1 VKSGKEGGRPAEP
14 LGGSAIRALPG
25 TVAPPPLFEPVA
37 FAKDAAISIAVG
49 MGIALLISIPMPSA
63 WRPRMLAYGALIG
76 IFINFFCHFLHKV
89 YSRRLAREGREV
101 SRFALSAVYF
111 VGGVLGWMLATRL
124 AIAMTLVPAAY
135 FDKLMPYFI
144 PFSGVMAIV
153 IGLLFFTYGR
163 MQERLRENITQ
174 LKEAEFAQKE
184 LDLARSIQKR
194 LLPPTEIDGE
204 TWRLAARNLAARFV
218 AGDFYDVFPL
228 SDGAVGVAVADVA
241 GKGMGASLI
250 MASVKAVLPLLAE
263 HRSVAETLT
272 ELNRRLV
279 LELGP
284 REFVALALVRYRPDG
299 TFSLANAG
307 LPDPYRLRHG
317 QPPLALSSPGPR
329 LPLGLKPNLE
339 YASLE
344 GRLDPG
350 ERLLLFT
357 DGLPEAPS
365 SPGEPLGYVAL
376 EGLFDGEGSTGSPAL
391 FLDGLFDRVHR
402 ETSTVL
408 DDDWTALAL
417 ERK

>member
-1 VKSGKEGGRPAEP
+1 MLELTSGASSRPNVKPQNVLRDTIISVSIGIGISLFISLAQPAEFRFRILGYGAIMGACINFICQAFDYAYRRWGLKP
-14 LGGSAIRALPG
+14 GEEPSRIVLGG
-25 TVAPPPLFEPVA
+25 LFFIGGCLGWFIA
-37 FAKDAAISIAVG
+37 TLIAVQ
-49 MGIALLISIPMPSA
+49 L
-63 WRPRMLAYGALIG
+63 
-76 IFINFFCHFLHKV
+76 
-89 YSRRLAREGREV
+89 
-101 SRFALSAVYF
+101 
-111 VGGVLGWMLATRL
+111 
-124 AIAMTLVPAAY
+124 TLVPAR
-135 FDKLMPYFI
+135 FLKNLFPSFI
-144 PFSGVMAIV
+144 PISGGIAIV
-153 IGLLFFTYGR
+153 IGLLFYTFGVL
-163 MQERLRENITQ
+163 QDRLRKSIERV
-174 LKEAEFAQKE
+174 KETEFAEKE

-194 LLPPTEIDGE
+194 LLPPAEIDGD
-204 TWRLAARNLAARFV
+204 TWRIAARNLAARFV

-228 SDGAVGVAVADVA
+228 SDGAVGVAVADVS

-284 REFVALALVRYRPDG
+284 REFVALAFVRYRPDG
-299 TFSLANAG
+299 SFALANAG
-307 LPDPYRLRHG
+307 LPDPYRLRPG
-317 QPPLALSSPGPR
+317 QPPLALSAPGPR
-329 LPLGLKPNLE
+329 LPLGLKAKLE
-339 YASLE
+339 YSSLE

-350 ERLLLFT
+350 EKLLLFT

-376 EGLFDGEGSTGSPAL
+376 ERLFDGDGSAASPSV

-408 DDDWTALAL
+408 EDDWTALAL

>member
-1 VKSGKEGGRPAEP
+1 MLEVTPGGAASRPDVKPMHVLRD
-14 LGGSAIRALPG
+14 
-25 TVAPPPLFEPVA
+25 TV
-37 FAKDAAISIAVG
+37 ISIAI
-49 MGIALLISIPMPSA
+49 GIGISMFISLSLPTE
-63 WRPRMLAYGALIG
+63 WRWRVLVYGALVG
-76 IFINFFCHFLHKV
+76 AFINFACQGFDYV
-89 YSRRLAREGREV
+89 YRRYLLRPGAEPSRI
-101 SRFALSAVYF
+101 ALGALFF
-111 VGGVLGWMLATRL
+111 VGGVLGWFLSTL
-124 AIAMTLVPAAY
+124 FAIQLTIVPPR
-135 FDKLMPYFI
+135 FLRNLSPSFVPI
-144 PFSGVMAIV
+144 SGGIAIV
-153 IGLLFFTYGR
+153 IGLLFYTFGL
-163 MQERLRENITQ
+163 MQERLRKSVERV
-174 LKEAEFAQKE
+174 KETEFAEKE
-184 LDLARSIQKR
+184 LDLARSIQQR
-194 LLPPTEIDGE
+194 LLPPTEIDGD
-204 TWRLAARNLAARFV
+204 TWRIAARNLAARFV

-307 LPDPYRLRHG
+307 LPDPYRLRPG

-339 YASLE
+339 YASLD
-344 GRLDPG
+344 GRLEPG

-376 EGLFDGEGSTGSPAL
+376 EGLFDGEGSTGSPSL
-391 FLDGLFDRVHR
+391 FLDGLFERVHR

>member
-1 VKSGKEGGRPAEP
+1 MLELTSGAAPRPKAAPQNVVRDTVISVSIGIGISLFISMAQPSEFRLRILGYGAIMGACINFVCQALDHGYRRWLVKPGSEP
-14 LGGSAIRALPG
+14 SRIALGG
-25 TVAPPPLFEPVA
+25 LF
-37 FAKDAAISIAVG
+37 F
-49 MGIALLISIPMPSA
+49 
-63 WRPRMLAYGALIG
+63 IG
-76 IFINFFCHFLHKV
+76 GC
-89 YSRRLAREGREV
+89 
-101 SRFALSAVYF
+101 
-111 VGGVLGWMLATRL
+111 LGWFIATL
-124 AIAMTLVPAAY
+124 IAIQLTLVPAR
-135 FDKLMPYFI
+135 FLGSLFQSFLPI
-144 PFSGVMAIV
+144 SGGIAIV
-153 IGLLFFTYGR
+153 IGMLFYTFGVMKDR
-163 MQERLRENITQ
+163 LRKSVERL
-174 LKEAEFAQKE
+174 KETEFAEKE

-204 TWRLAARNLAARFV
+204 TWRIAARNLAARFV

-263 HRSVAETLT
+263 QRSVAETLT

-284 REFVALALVRYRPDG
+284 REFVALAFVRYRPDG
-299 TFSLANAG
+299 SFALANAG
-307 LPDPYRLRHG
+307 LPDPYRLRPG
-317 QPPLALSSPGPR
+317 QTPLALSAPGPR
-329 LPLGLKPNLE
+329 LPLGLKAKLE

-344 GRLDPG
+344 GRLEPG
-350 ERLLLFT
+350 EKLLLFT

-376 EGLFDGEGSTGSPAL
+376 ELLFDGDGSGASPSL
-391 FLDGLFDRVHR
+391 FLDGLFDRVQR

-408 DDDWTALAL
+408 EDDWTALAL

>member
-1 VKSGKEGGRPAEP
+1 MLEVTAGAAPKVKPQHVVRDTIVSVAIGIGISLFISFSLPPEWRWRIFLYGAIVGGCINFACQGFDYVYRRYLLKPGSEP
-14 LGGSAIRALPG
+14 SR
-25 TVAPPPLFEPVA
+25 
-37 FAKDAAISIAVG
+37 
-49 MGIALLISIPMPSA
+49 IALAGL
-63 WRPRMLAYGALIG
+63 
-76 IFINFFCHFLHKV
+76 F
-89 YSRRLAREGREV
+89 
-101 SRFALSAVYF
+101 F
-111 VGGVLGWMLATRL
+111 VGGILGWFVATLL
-124 AIAMTLVPAAY
+124 AIQLTIVPPR
-135 FDKLMPYFI
+135 FLRNLSPSFVPI
-144 PFSGVMAIV
+144 SGGIAIV
-153 IGLLFFTYGR
+153 IGLLFYTFGLL
-163 MQERLRENITQ
+163 QERLRKSVERV
-174 LKEAEFAQKE
+174 KETEFAEKE

-204 TWRLAARNLAARFV
+204 TWRIAARNLAARFV

-228 SDGAVGVAVADVA
+228 SDGAVGVAVADVS

-263 HRSVAETLT
+263 QRSVAETLT

-279 LELGP
+279 LELAP
-284 REFVALALVRYRPDG
+284 REFVALAFVRYRPDG
-299 TFSLANAG
+299 TFALANAG
-307 LPDPYRLRHG
+307 LPDPYRLRPGH
-317 QPPLALSSPGPR
+317 PALALSAPGPR

-339 YASLE
+339 YASLD

-350 ERLLLFT
+350 DKLLLFT

-376 EGLFDGEGSTGSPAL
+376 ERLFDGDGSAGSPAA
-391 FLDGLFDRVHR
+391 FLDGLFERVLR